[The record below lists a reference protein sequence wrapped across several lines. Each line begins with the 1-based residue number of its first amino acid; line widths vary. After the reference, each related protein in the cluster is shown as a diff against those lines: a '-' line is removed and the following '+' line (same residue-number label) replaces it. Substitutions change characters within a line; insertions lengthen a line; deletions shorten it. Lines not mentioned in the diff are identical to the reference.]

1 MGSNSAGSEHAA
13 AGILRVNPGGRQ
25 RSRLRWLPAVVVSGV
40 IAVAVLAGSIPA
52 RAGDPL
58 PDKTPAQVMALM
70 SGHRTHAFS
79 GTVEQSSDLGLPEP
93 PPARPTSGPVS
104 SGGAASMVELLSGDR
119 TARVY
124 AGGKDRVRIQVLDRL
139 AERDVIRNGSDVWIY
154 SSKDNSTSHLSLP
167 HHASDLPLPLPEP
180 VPSPLHHPMPAT
192 PEEIAAH
199 FLAKADATTAISVGA
214 DVQVAGRSAYNL
226 VLEPRTEATLV
237 GRVAVAVDGETG
249 LPLSVQVTARGT
261 AEPSFRAGFTS
272 LSLEAPDDSLFSF
285 VPPPGSA
292 VEELRPAHMMRQ
304 HPESPAG
311 GNRAAA
317 RPAVTGS
324 GWESVVEIPAAAVP
338 GGASLDGLL
347 QDPLV
352 AQALVAVPGGR
363 LLTTTL
369 FTVLVTDDGRVLA
382 GMVPEG
388 SLQTAASA
396 P

>member
-1 MGSNSAGSEHAA
+1 MS
-13 AGILRVNPGGRQ
+13 PGARQ
-25 RSRLRWLPAVVVSGV
+25 RSRLRWLPAVVVPGV
-40 IAVAVLAGSIPA
+40 IAAAVLAGSIPA

-70 SGHRTHAFS
+70 AGHRTHDFS

-93 PPARPTSGPVS
+93 PPAGPTSGPVS
-104 SGGAASMVELLSGDR
+104 ADGVASMVELLSGDR

-154 SSKDNSTSHLSLP
+154 SSKDNSATHLALP
-167 HHASDLPLPLPEP
+167 EHASDLPLPMPESA
-180 VPSPLHHPMPAT
+180 PSPLHHPMTVT
-192 PEEIAAH
+192 PDRIAAH

-237 GRVAVAVDGETG
+237 GRVAVAVDAETG
-249 LPLSVQVTARGT
+249 LPLSVQVTARGA
-261 AEPSFRAGFTS
+261 AEPSFQAGFTS

-304 HPESPAG
+304 HPEFPAG
-311 GNRAAA
+311 VHRAAA

-324 GWESVVEIPAAAVP
+324 GWESVVEIPAAAVQ
-338 GGASLDGLL
+338 GGASLEGLL

-352 AQALVAVPGGR
+352 AQALVVVPGGR

-369 FTVLVTDDGRVLA
+369 FTVLVTDDGRVLT
-382 GMVPEG
+382 GMVPGG

-396 P
+396 G

>member
-1 MGSNSAGSEHAA
+1 M
-13 AGILRVNPGGRQ
+13 NPGARQ
-25 RSRLRWLPAVVVSGV
+25 RSRLRWLPAVVVPGV
-40 IAVAVLAGSIPA
+40 IAAAVLAGSIPA

-70 SGHRTHAFS
+70 AGHRTHAFS

-93 PPARPTSGPVS
+93 PPSGPTSGPVS
-104 SGGAASMVELLSGDR
+104 ADGAASMVELLSGDR
-119 TARVY
+119 SARVY

-139 AERDVIRNGSDVWIY
+139 AERDLIRNGSDVWIY
-154 SSKDNSTSHLSLP
+154 SSKDNSTTHLALP
-167 HHASDLPLPLPEP
+167 EHASDLPLPVPEP
-180 VPSPLHHPMPAT
+180 APSPPHHRMPVT
-192 PEEIAAH
+192 PDEIAAH
-199 FLAKADATTAISVGA
+199 FLAQTDATTAISVGA

-237 GRVAVAVDGETG
+237 GSVAVAIDGQTG
-249 LPLSVQVTARGT
+249 LPLSVQVTARGA

-292 VEELRPAHMMRQ
+292 VEELRPAHLIQQ

-311 GNRAAA
+311 GHREAA
-317 RPAVTGS
+317 RPAVTGA
-324 GWESVVEIPAAAVP
+324 GWESVVEIPAAAVQ
-338 GGASLDGLL
+338 GGASLEGLL

-352 AQALVAVPGGR
+352 SQALVAVPGGR

-382 GMVPEG
+382 GMVPGG

>member
-1 MGSNSAGSEHAA
+1 MNRGALQG
-13 AGILRVNPGGRQ
+13 
-25 RSRLRWLPAVVVSGV
+25 SRLRWLPAVVVPGV
-40 IAVAVLAGSIPA
+40 IAAAVLAGSLPA
-52 RAGDPL
+52 RAGYPL

-70 SGHRTHAFS
+70 AGHRTHAFS

-93 PPARPTSGPVS
+93 PPAGPTSGPVS
-104 SGGAASMVELLSGDR
+104 AGGAASMVEVLSGGR

-139 AERDVIRNGSDVWIY
+139 AERDVIRNGSDVWTY
-154 SSKDNSTSHLSLP
+154 SSKDNSTTHLALP
-167 HHASDLPLPLPEP
+167 EHASDLPLPVPA
-180 VPSPLHHPMPAT
+180 PSPLHHPMAVAPD
-192 PEEIAAH
+192 EIAAH
-199 FLAKADATTAISVGA
+199 FLAKADATTAISLGA
-214 DVQVAGRSAYNL
+214 DVRVAGRSAYNL

-249 LPLSVQVTARGT
+249 LPLSVQVTARGA
-261 AEPSFRAGFTS
+261 AEPSFQAGFTS

-304 HPESPAG
+304 HLESPAG
-311 GNRAAA
+311 AHRAAA
-317 RPAVTGS
+317 RPAVTGT
-324 GWESVVEIPAAAVP
+324 GWESVVEIPAAAVQ

-382 GMVPEG
+382 GMVPGG